1 AAPPELQARTPVSR
15 GPVAPYRRARTSA
28 CDHGMT
34 CRRRRRSTGSSS
46 PSRARRQCHASASS
60 MPPPMPPI
68 TTPAG
73 RSSAGVSAASATASS
88 AAASASRSAR
98 ERRREAR
105 GTSPTGTSA
114 AIRERNPSVSKSVPG
129 PVAHRPAARPVQNG
143 ERPSPYGLATPIPVT
158 TTRLTPARAS
168 ARFTPGGP
176 DEAHEA
182 PQRGEVLDD
191 VLALLDH
198 HAEALLERDRQ

>member
-1 AAPPELQARTPVSR
+1 PSRTRSAARPRAAPPELQARTTVSR

-68 TTPAG
+68 TTPA
-73 RSSAGVSAASATASS
+73 RT
-88 AAASASRSAR
+88 
-98 ERRREAR
+98 
-105 GTSPTGTSA
+105 
-114 AIRERNPSVSKSVPG
+114 
-129 PVAHRPAARPVQNG
+129 
-143 ERPSPYGLATPIPVT
+143 
-158 TTRLTPARAS
+158 S

-198 HAEALLERDRQ
+198 HAEALLERDRQLDEVQGIHPQRPLDALGERRVQGDSREPLRLELEPLHDDVLELSSDRALVHFTSLRSGARGAPRSRSSTSR